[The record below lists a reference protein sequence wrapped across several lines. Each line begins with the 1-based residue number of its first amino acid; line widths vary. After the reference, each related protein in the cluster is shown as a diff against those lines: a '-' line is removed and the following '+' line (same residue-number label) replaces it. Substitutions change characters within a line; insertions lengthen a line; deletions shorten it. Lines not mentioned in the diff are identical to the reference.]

1 MSSPSETIECCQS
14 CGAAMDVTAVA
25 PYSKVVCPACGE
37 DTRVK
42 QNFGPYTIV
51 RRHAI
56 GGMSMVFV
64 ALDNTLNREVVLKIL
79 SEAYSADERR
89 IIAFEEEAR
98 ITASFSHPHV
108 VRVLRTG
115 RAFGRFYIAM
125 ELVPGGHFE
134 HQIRERGT
142 IAEGEMLP
150 LAIEVAEGLKAAHS
164 AGLIHRDVKPGNIL
178 LDAEGRAKIVDF
190 GLALVTQGG
199 KVQATELWATPYYVP
214 PETIEGF
221 SEDFR
226 SDIYAFGATFYHA
239 LAGQPSCGEETMA
252 TAVLREAKR
261 NVVPLRQVAPWVS
274 VETCAI
280 VERAMAYEP
289 EDRFSSYDE
298 LIMQLEAARKHLK
311 SGATTAAEVSQ
322 SVARR
327 RAARKRRERSLYG
340 GLALVVAGA
349 IGTGVWWVNRKPP
362 VAAAS
367 KPSIRELVPF
377 ISKEPASTATN
388 EIAQNYRGARVAVA
402 ARDFETAM
410 QQFTVLG
417 ANPSVQEPTRTWA
430 GVEAVAAAYLAGKSG
445 DARRLARLSLEHI
458 ASIPEGSVSIGQS
471 LSKTLKDVLG
481 LPVIPTD
488 SVVAAAGDASVV
500 MGWMLAGL
508 KNWEQGALL
517 PASRFFSA
525 VVRAELPQD
534 AAWVKIYQELAN
546 DYLADHILL
555 TSEVFEKFPADQVAC
570 EAAVASLDG
579 MLGSLKTVGRARFNV
594 RAWQL
599 DLKRQGKLLESAR
612 TQVAATMPSAE
623 PSLELVDVMA
633 RLNTLSRDCRFLEAA
648 EFLKSLGGDPV
659 GAKRD
664 SLLAVVEFSA
674 IFLSDIEQ
682 DLEKGAVTTELLMRS
697 GEMVQEISVDP
708 SGLVITKDAA
718 GNVLAQPWS
727 HFTPDALIAL
737 HRIFVKSSQSDLERQ
752 RRHQCAIAFDWLVGN
767 RERSI
772 TAATSLVQSSPSFK
786 RQWETIVA
794 GLPK

>member
-1 MSSPSETIECCQS
+1 MSSPSEIIECCSS

-25 PYSKVVCPACGE
+25 PFSNVVCPACGE
-37 DTRVK
+37 DALVK
-42 QNFGPYTIV
+42 REFGPYTIT
-51 RRHAI
+51 RLHAI

-142 IAEGEMLP
+142 IAEAEMLP
-150 LAIEVAEGLKAAHS
+150 LAIDVAQGLKAAHS

-199 KVQATELWATPYYVP
+199 KVQASELWATPYYVP
-214 PETIEGF
+214 PETIEGV

-226 SDIYAFGATFYHA
+226 SDIYAFGATVYHA
-239 LAGQPSCGEETMA
+239 LAGQPSCGEETMV

-261 NVVPLRQVAPWVS
+261 NVVPLRRVAPWVS
-274 VETCAI
+274 AETSAI
-280 VERAMAYEP
+280 VERAMAYDP
-289 EDRFSSYDE
+289 KDRFSSYDE
-298 LIMQLEAARKHLK
+298 LIMQLESAKKHLK
-311 SGATTAAEVSQ
+311 SGAATVAEVSQ

-327 RAARKRRERSLYG
+327 RAARKRRELSLYG
-340 GLALVVAGA
+340 GLALVFAGA
-349 IGTGVWWVNRKPP
+349 IGTGVWWVNRKPL
-362 VAAAS
+362 VAPAS
-367 KPSIRELVPF
+367 KPSVRELVPF
-377 ISKEPASTATN
+377 VSKEPAST
-388 EIAQNYRGARVAVA
+388 EIAQNYRDARVAVA

-410 QQFTVLG
+410 RQFTLLG
-417 ANPSVQEPTRTWA
+417 ANPSVQEPTRMWA
-430 GVEAVAAAYLAGKSG
+430 GVEAVAAAYLAGRSV
-445 DARRLARLSLEHI
+445 DARRLARLSFEHI
-458 ASIPEGSVSIGQS
+458 ASIPDGSVTIGRS
-471 LSKTLKDVLG
+471 LTKTLKDVRG
-481 LPVIPTD
+481 LPVIPAD
-488 SVVAAAGDASVV
+488 SVGAAGSDAFVV

-508 KNWEQGALL
+508 KNWEQGALV

-525 VVRAELPQD
+525 VVSAKLPQD
-534 AAWVKIYQELAN
+534 AAWGKVYQELAN
-546 DYLADHILL
+546 DYLADYILL
-555 TSEVFEKFPADQVAC
+555 TSAVFEQFPADQVGC

-579 MLGSLKTVGRARFNV
+579 VLGSLKTVGRARFNV

-599 DLKRQGKLLESAR
+599 DLKRHGKVLESAGN
-612 TQVAATMPSAE
+612 QVATPALSTE
-623 PSLELVDVMA
+623 PQPELVDVMA
-633 RLNTLSRDCRFLEAA
+633 RLNALARDCRFLDAA
-648 EFLKSLGGDPV
+648 GFLKSLGGDPV

-664 SLLAVVEFSA
+664 SLLAVVEFSSV
-674 IFLSDIEQ
+674 FLSDLEQ
-682 DLEKGAVTTELLMRS
+682 DLVKGAVTTELLMKS
-697 GEMVQEISVDP
+697 GEIVQEISVNP

-727 HFTPDALIAL
+727 HFTADALITL
-737 HRIFVKSSQSDLERQ
+737 HRIFVKSSQSDLERL

-767 RERSI
+767 RERSL
-772 TAATSLVQSSPSFK
+772 TAATSLMQSSPSFK